1 MTERDWLQTI
11 ERILTPARVQHS
23 LGVAEAAV
31 QLAELYDED
40 LGKARIAALAHDL
53 AREMRP
59 ADMLAEAMMRKL
71 PMERV
76 DRQVPV
82 LLHGPIEAARLA
94 EDGLH
99 DPDILQAVRLH
110 TTGAPGMGPLAQI
123 VFIADAIEAG
133 RDYPGVDELREASR
147 TGLRTAMA
155 TVLRMQV
162 GYLASRGYLIHPK
175 MVAAYNS
182 FV

>member
-1 MTERDWLQTI
+1 MDEPDWRSTL
-11 ERILTPARVQHS
+11 EKSLTAPRVQHC
-23 LGVAEAAV
+23 LGVAETAV
-31 QLAELYDED
+31 QLAEFYDED
-40 LGKARIAALAHDL
+40 PNRARIAAFAHDL

-76 DRQVPV
+76 DRQVPI

-94 EDGLH
+94 EDGMH

-110 TTGAPGMGPLAQI
+110 TTGAPGMGKLAQI
-123 VFIADAIEAG
+123 LFIADAIEPG

-155 TVLRMQV
+155 TILRAQV
-162 GYLASRGYLIHPK
+162 RHFAEQGFLIHPK

>member
-1 MTERDWLQTI
+1 MIERDWLQTL
-11 ERILTPARVQHS
+11 EKTLTPDRVQHC
-23 LGVAEAAV
+23 LRVAETAM
-31 QLAELYDED
+31 QLAEHYEED
-40 LGKARIAALAHDL
+40 PARARVAALAHDL

-99 DPDILQAVRLH
+99 DADILQAVRLH
-110 TTGAPGMGPLAQI
+110 TTGAPGMGKLAQVI
-123 VFIADAIEAG
+123 FIADAIEPG
-133 RDYPGVDELREASR
+133 RSYPAVDELREASR
-147 TGLRTAMA
+147 AGLRTAMA
-155 TVLRMQV
+155 AILRAQV
-162 GYLASRGYLIHPK
+162 GYLASHGFLIHPK